1 MSSLNRRRARSGFT
15 FLEIM
20 FVVVIIGILLALV
33 GPRLAGRTQTA
44 RIEATRAQLTNIE
57 TSLKTFEMDMGRWP
71 ETLEELVKDPDDVDD
86 KSYRG
91 PYMDKVPQDSWGQDF
106 VYKPGKAARNNKRTY
121 DLSSIGPDKSEGTD
135 DDITN
140 WAASK

>member
-1 MSSLNRRRARSGFT
+1 MMQHRRTRRAFT

-33 GPRLAGRTQTA
+33 GPRLVGRTQSA
-44 RIEATRAQLTNIE
+44 RIEATRAQITNLE
-57 TSLKTFEMDMGRWP
+57 TALKTFEMDMGRFP
-71 ETLEELVKDPDDVDD
+71 ESLEEIVKDPDDVDD

-91 PYMDKVPQDSWGQDF
+91 PYMDKVPKDAWGEEF
-106 VYKPGKAARNNKRTY
+106 IYRAGRNARHNKRSY
-121 DLSSIGPDKSEGTD
+121 DLASKGPDKSEGTE

-140 WAASK
+140 WEGRN

>member
-1 MSSLNRRRARSGFT
+1 MMSSSRRRARSGFT

-33 GPRLAGRTQTA
+33 GPRLAGRTNTA
-44 RIEATRAQLTNIE
+44 RIEATRAQLTNLE
-57 TSLKTFEMDMGRWP
+57 TSLKTFEMDLGRWP
-71 ETLEELVKDPDDVDD
+71 ATLDEMAKDPDDVDD

-91 PYMDKVPQDSWGQDF
+91 PYMEKIPQDSWGQDF
-106 VYKPGKAARNNKRTY
+106 IYKVGKDAEHNKRSY
-121 DLSSIGPDKSEGTD
+121 DLSSMGPDKLAGGE

-140 WAASK
+140 WEGKK